1 MTRVAH
7 YVLATNKQAMKYIA
21 IAHVDQR
28 KSPNRRVLDFDGGIH
43 YGANELLDK
52 VCSIRPRLHLFGHI
66 HAAYGEDERDGIL
79 FSNAALVDERYR
91 LVRMRVEALT
101 PFYIDK

>member
-28 KSPNRRVLDFDGGIH
+28 KSPNRRVLDFDG
-43 YGANELLDK
+43 YLLAGVKHCAMHLSKGCCTDR
-52 VCSIRPRLHLFGHI
+52 VFIDRLKHFIWVDTEIFGH
-66 HAAYGEDERDGIL
+66 HTGDCGKGNGSCFVL
-79 FSNAALVDERYR
+79 GF
-91 LVRMRVEALT
+91 
-101 PFYIDK
+101 K